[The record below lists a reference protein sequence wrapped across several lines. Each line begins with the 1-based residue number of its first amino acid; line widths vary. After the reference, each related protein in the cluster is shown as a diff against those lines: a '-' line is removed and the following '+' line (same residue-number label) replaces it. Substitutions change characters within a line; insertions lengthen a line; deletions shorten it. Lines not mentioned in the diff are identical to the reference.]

1 MHDPLDDLLCPTPSV
16 PDERFQM
23 ELFSRTTSSLRARRR
38 WRLVGRVAV
47 PAAVFVAGLLTV
59 LAVTPVQEPGPQD
72 SAVVSLDPP
81 APPEPTTPVALEW
94 RALERPE
101 DAARYYLAAGDG
113 YLQEGDPDNATRC
126 YANHLDEGGAPA
138 LEANTTDTWL
148 LMAIKQARLKE
159 R

>member
-1 MHDPLDDLLCPTPSV
+1 MHDPLDDLLCPVDSP
-16 PDERFQM
+16 PDERFQG
-23 ELFSRTTSSLRARRR
+23 ELFARTTATLRSRRR
-38 WRLVGRVAV
+38 WRRLGRAAAV
-47 PAAVFVAGLLTV
+47 AAVFLTGLLTV
-59 LAVTPVQEPGPQD
+59 LAVTPVQEPVAQD
-72 SAVVSLDPP
+72 AVVSLDPP
-81 APPEPTTPVALEW
+81 PAPEPTTPVALEW

-101 DAARYYLAAGDG
+101 DAARYYRAAGDS

-138 LEANTTDTWL
+138 LEVNTTDTWL